1 MRRNEKKERKQT
13 RSGIILN
20 LRFFCT
26 KNWRPAFSP
35 AGRWTFSFN
44 LGVGEEF
51 DKLLH
56 EGRHWRG
63 LRVSCRAADESRN
76 VGQLVCR
83 SRYPSSSSFF
93 LVCAL
98 EAVDLIRSAWAIRR
112 STATALQSLL
122 ASTWPSSPRSAAAWQ
137 SQRFWLRWPPTN
149 RRDSKCR
156 KRAAVKLSSSW
167 KKEPKERLSEASSI
181 ASKPPM
187 PTVTPSSS
195 DFWARPLT
203 SCSASSPS
211 ATTKLIS
218 S

>member
-1 MRRNEKKERKQT
+1 MNEVKPCKYQPLHFLSLYAMRRNEKKRKQT

-20 LRFFCT
+20 LRLFLYK

-98 EAVDLIRSAWAIRR
+98 EAVDLIRHGPLEGAQRPHCSLSSHRHGRHRQDLLLPGSRSASGFGGRQPTAAIRSVGR
-112 STATALQSLL
+112 E
-122 ASTWPSSPRSAAAWQ
+122 
-137 SQRFWLRWPPTN
+137 
-149 RRDSKCR
+149 RR
-156 KRAAVKLSSSW
+156 
-167 KKEPKERLSEASSI
+167 
-181 ASKPPM
+181 
-187 PTVTPSSS
+187 
-195 DFWARPLT
+195 
-203 SCSASSPS
+203 
-211 ATTKLIS
+211 
-218 S
+218 